1 MLIVRVEL
9 LSAVTG
15 ETTELARMHICNEGG
30 DQNLG
35 DYGVYVMR
43 GRNEVALSK
52 SWLSR
57 SFTKTGKVERHA
69 RLREHVW
76 NLVAKA
82 LSATNYGISK

>member
-1 MLIVRVEL
+1 MLIVKVEL

-15 ETTELARMHICNEGG
+15 KTTELARMHICNEGG

-43 GRNEVALSK
+43 GRDSDA
-52 SWLSR
+52 LSR
-57 SFTKTGKVERHA
+57 SWLKRTFNKTGKVERHP

-76 NLVAKA
+76 NLVTKA
-82 LSATNYGISK
+82 LISTGYGSR